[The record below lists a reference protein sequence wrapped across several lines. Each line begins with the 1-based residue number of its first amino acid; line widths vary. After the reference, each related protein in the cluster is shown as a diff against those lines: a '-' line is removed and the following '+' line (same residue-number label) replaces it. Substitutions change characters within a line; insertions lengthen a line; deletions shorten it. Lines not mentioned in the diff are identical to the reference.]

1 MQLVTDHAPDFQLV
15 GVEKIG
21 REVFEREISF
31 LGRGVVAIET
41 VFLEKGS
48 DVFLKSDG
56 GPRSQRQENDTKKT
70 EDDWS
75 HQKIGWL
82 SEYEARLSEISSGEK
97 SSSSAMTSFAPS
109 AWKTRGPF
117 KSLLRTTL
125 STIRT
130 ADCIL
135 VFHKGGILESGT
147 NPEFLALREHCP
159 SPYTRQFGK
168 EKVDFR
174 DPG

>member
-70 EDDWS
+70 GDDWS
-75 HQKIGWL
+75 HQKIKRL
-82 SEYEARLSEISSGEK
+82 SEYEARLS
-97 SSSSAMTSFAPS
+97 
-109 AWKTRGPF
+109 
-117 KSLLRTTL
+117 
-125 STIRT
+125 
-130 ADCIL
+130 
-135 VFHKGGILESGT
+135 
-147 NPEFLALREHCP
+147 
-159 SPYTRQFGK
+159 
-168 EKVDFR
+168 
-174 DPG
+174 